1 MRRIRLSLCVAVALS
16 ALAYSGAQAAGINCA
31 VVYPTDGKA
40 TLWLHHHKIAS
51 CGNAAG
57 CKFVAC
63 YDLDGSVYA
72 AGYPLFWP
80 GK

>member
-1 MRRIRLSLCVAVALS
+1 MRRTICLAVAMS
-16 ALAYSGAQAAGINCA
+16 ALAFSGAQAAGINCA

-51 CGNAAG
+51 CGGNAAG

-63 YDLDGSVYA
+63 YDWNGSVYA
-72 AGYPLFWP
+72 QAIPLIVP

>member
-1 MRRIRLSLCVAVALS
+1 MRRIVFLCVAVAMS
-16 ALAYSGAQAAGINCA
+16 ALAFSGAQAAGINCA

-63 YDLDGSVYA
+63 YDLERLGLRPGHPARS
-72 AGYPLFWP
+72 AG
-80 GK
+80 

>member
-1 MRRIRLSLCVAVALS
+1 MRRTLCLAVAMS
-16 ALAYSGAQAAGINCA
+16 ALAFSGAQAAGINCA

-63 YDLDGSVYA
+63 YDWNGSVYA
-72 AGYPLFWP
+72 QAIPLVVP

>member
-16 ALAYSGAQAAGINCA
+16 ALAYSGAQAAGLNCA
-31 VVYPTDGKA
+31 VGITVNNKA
-40 TLWLHHHKIAS
+40 SIWLHHHKIAACS
-51 CGNAAG
+51 NAAG

-63 YDLDGSVYA
+63 YDLNGSVYA
-72 AGYPLFWP
+72 QAIPLVVP